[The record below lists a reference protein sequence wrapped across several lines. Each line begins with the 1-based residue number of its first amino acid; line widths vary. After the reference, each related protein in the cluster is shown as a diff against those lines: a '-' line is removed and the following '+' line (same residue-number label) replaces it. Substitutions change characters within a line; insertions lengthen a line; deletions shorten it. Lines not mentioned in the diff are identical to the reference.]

1 MILVSLDKIVSNT
14 DNFRE
19 KIWISL
25 ENDMNVLSN
34 NIYKAFYRKY
44 QKYSKN
50 LEAFGVEMNNLTQ
63 KIDSSWAEKA
73 WTDYMI
79 LFEKYMPLFKE
90 WLLDYGYLREN
101 KSLQLLVET
110 YVETLTKTGKKPS
123 EIGQKYIDAYNKIKK
138 Q

>member
-1 MILVSLDKIVSNT
+1 
-14 DNFRE
+14 
-19 KIWISL
+19 
-25 ENDMNVLSN
+25 
-34 NIYKAFYRKY
+34 
-44 QKYSKN
+44 
-50 LEAFGVEMNNLTQ
+50 
-63 KIDSSWAEKA
+63 
-73 WTDYMI
+73 MI